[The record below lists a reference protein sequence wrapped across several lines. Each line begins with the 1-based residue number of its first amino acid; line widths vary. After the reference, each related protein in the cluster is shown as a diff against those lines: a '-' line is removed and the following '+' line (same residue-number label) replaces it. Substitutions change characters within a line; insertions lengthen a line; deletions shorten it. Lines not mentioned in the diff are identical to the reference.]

1 MHSGILV
8 FDGADEL
15 DVVGPYRV
23 LAATADVAQYTGC
36 EIIEVALVAEELR
49 TITLGNG
56 LRIEP
61 THTFETCP
69 PLEVLVVPGGSSNS
83 PEGRRKQQRNENV
96 KAFIASRAKDA
107 RVTASVCTG
116 AFLLA
121 EAGVLAGRA
130 GNTHWRFRDELTALM
145 IERGEAFDLVPQRVV
160 WDGDLVTGGGVTS
173 GIDVALS
180 IIGTLCGATAET
192 AVRRALEIET
202 PA

>member
-1 MHSGILV
+1 MHAGILV

-23 LAATADVAQYTGC
+23 LAATAGVAPYAGN
-36 EIIEVALVAEELR
+36 EAIEVHLVAEEMR
-49 TITLGNG
+49 TIRLGNG
-56 LRIEP
+56 MRIEP
-61 THTFETCP
+61 DHTFATCP
-69 PLEVLVVPGGSSNS
+69 ALDVLVVPGGSSDAA
-83 PEGRRKQQRNENV
+83 EGRRAQQRNDAV
-96 KAFIASRAKDA
+96 KAFVATRAKEA

-121 EAGVLAGRA
+121 EAGVLAGRR

-145 IERGEAFDLVPQRVV
+145 HERGEPFDLVPERVV
-160 WDGDLVTGGGVTS
+160 WDGDVVSGGGVTS

-180 IIGTLCGATAET
+180 IIEKLCGAKVSAI
-192 AVRRALEIET
+192 VRRALEIET